1 MADKKMKSRFFEYSI
16 SGEFDLKAADGFEE
30 ELASK
35 LDGKSVKGAIL
46 DFSEATFISAA
57 GISAL
62 RRIGEQMSKDGKE
75 LIVREM
81 KSEMYKALKVAGTS
95 DAVTFSHR
103 SVSPPS
109 Q

>member
-1 MADKKMKSRFFEYSI
+1 MADKKKSRFFEYSI
-16 SGEFDLKAADGFEE
+16 SGEFNLKAANSFEE
-30 ELASK
+30 KLASK

-46 DFSEATFISAA
+46 DFSQATHITAA

-81 KSEMYKALKVAGTS
+81 KSELYKALKVAGAF

-103 SVSPPS
+103 SVSPPPS
-109 Q
+109 